1 MKSAVYAPLNPKDPT
16 TPHEAALHWGD
27 PPPNPTTPHHNAQ
40 HPPNP
45 NPNHKHTTAVSQT

>member
-1 MKSAVYAPLNPKDPT
+1 MKSAVYEPLNPKGPII
-16 TPHEAALHWGD
+16 PHEAALHWGD

-45 NPNHKHTTAVSQT
+45 NPNHKHTTVALQT